1 MTVKAGVP
9 EPLLHGEAEEAI
21 QLNTRLVGRKR
32 KTVFN
37 IVNYLINVTLFLTC
51 VNYIK
56 LQTCMLATCPPS
68 IARVHRSLNSAW
80 LI

>member
-21 QLNTRLVGRKR
+21 QLNARLVGSKR

-37 IVNYLINVTLFLTC
+37 IDNYLNKTNLL
-51 VNYIK
+51 
-56 LQTCMLATCPPS
+56 
-68 IARVHRSLNSAW
+68 
-80 LI
+80 

>member
-21 QLNTRLVGRKR
+21 QLNARLVGGKR

-37 IVNYLINVTLFLTC
+37 IVNYLINVTLFSTC

-56 LQTCMLATCPPS
+56 LQTCM
-68 IARVHRSLNSAW
+68 
-80 LI
+80 